1 MKRGS
6 TEEDPEPASRG
17 AADRQETIDLTRRRV
32 LTALATTGAL
42 SVLPSLL
49 RRPGLIEDVLAATP
63 YLTRDTLNGVTVFWV
78 PGPDPYSLHQ
88 GESTLDPG
96 GLEAGAGEGLYQGLN
111 FANPF
116 APNLAD
122 TVATILNSTTL
133 AVFPAGTGPF
143 ESPFSNLSFAQ
154 KGTVFEV
161 LEGNPLT
168 APLIGILPV
177 VVGFLAYAETAVF
190 DPATRT
196 ISGRPIGWDLSNYT
210 GVSDGRDE
218 FKGYFR
224 NRRKADA

>member
-1 MKRGS
+1 MKREI
-6 TEEDPEPASRG
+6 TKDPEPASRG
-17 AADRQETIDLTRRRV
+17 AADRQETVDLTRRRV
-32 LTALATTGAL
+32 LTALATSGAL

-49 RRPGLIEDVLAATP
+49 LRPGFIEDVLAATTD
-63 YLTRDTLNGVTVFWV
+63 LTRDTLNGVTVFWV

-88 GESTLDPG
+88 GESTSDPG

-122 TVATILNSTTL
+122 IVATILNQTAL

-143 ESPFSNLSFAQ
+143 ASPFSNLSFAQ
-154 KGTVFEV
+154 KGTVFAA
-161 LEGNPLT
+161 LEGNPAT

-210 GVSDGRDE
+210 GVSDCRDE
-218 FKGYFR
+218 FLGYFR